1 MEKLAII
8 AAIASIPA
16 IAFILAAKIT
26 GQYKILMNLLVKGP
40 TLVATVALILMA
52 FIYFGFINI
61 A

>member
-16 IAFILAAKIT
+16 IIFMLAAKIT
-26 GQYKILMNLLVKGP
+26 GSNKIFAFIGLKLPSLI
-40 TLVATVALILMA
+40 AAVALVLMA
-52 FIYFGFINI
+52 FIYFGLVHL

>member
-16 IAFILAAKIT
+16 IIFMLAAKVT
-26 GQYKILMNLLVKGP
+26 GQYKILLFIGLKLP
-40 TLVATVALILMA
+40 SLIAAVALILMA
-52 FIYFGFINI
+52 FSHFKIINL

>member
-16 IAFILAAKIT
+16 IIFMLAAKIT
-26 GQYKILMNLLVKGP
+26 GDNKILGFILFKVPALI
-40 TLVATVALILMA
+40 AAVALILMA
-52 FIYFGFINI
+52 FVYFGVINL

>member
-16 IAFILAAKIT
+16 IIFMLAAKVT
-26 GQYKILMNLLVKGP
+26 GKHKILLFIGLKLP
-40 TLVATVALILMA
+40 SLIAAVALILMA
-52 FIYFGFINI
+52 FSHFKIINL

>member
-16 IAFILAAKIT
+16 IIFMLAAKVT
-26 GQYKILMNLLVKGP
+26 GQYKIIGFIGLKLPSLI
-40 TLVATVALILMA
+40 AAVALILMA
-52 FIYFGFINI
+52 FSHFKIINL

>member
-16 IAFILAAKIT
+16 IIFMLAAKVT
-26 GQYKILMNLLVKGP
+26 GQYKILLFIGLKLPSLM
-40 TLVATVALILMA
+40 AAVALILMA
-52 FIYFGFINI
+52 FSHFGIINL

>member
-16 IAFILAAKIT
+16 IIFMLAAKIT
-26 GQYKILMNLLVKGP
+26 GDNKIFAFIGIKIPSLI
-40 TLVATVALILMA
+40 AAVALILMA
-52 FIYFGFINI
+52 FVYFGVINL

>member
-16 IAFILAAKIT
+16 IIFMLAAKVT
-26 GQYKILMNLLVKGP
+26 GQYKILLFIGLKLPSLM
-40 TLVATVALILMA
+40 AAVALILMA
-52 FIYFGFINI
+52 FSHFKIINL

>member
-16 IAFILAAKIT
+16 IIFILSAKIT
-26 GQYKILMNLLVKGP
+26 GSNKILAFIGLKVP
-40 TLVATVALILMA
+40 AFIAAVALVLMA
-52 FIYFGFINI
+52 FSHFKIINL